1 VFNDPQEN
9 LNLCDILPENVE
21 VLQECLMAFGKQQ
34 SQASLTAKPGTRAIG
49 FDDPEVQNRLR
60 DLGYLED

>member
-1 VFNDPQEN
+1 M
-9 LNLCDILPENVE
+9 E
-21 VLQECLMAFGKQQ
+21 VLQECLIAFETQQQ
-34 SQASLTAKPGTRAIG
+34 STANLTEKRETRAIG

>member
-1 VFNDPQEN
+1 
-9 LNLCDILPENVE
+9 
-21 VLQECLMAFGKQQ
+21 MAFGQEYQ
-34 SQASLTAKPGTRAIG
+34 TLNSLSIDGVTERRAIG